1 MKRILSIVFAMFVL
15 GGCASTGMSDN
26 EKLELYRA
34 NAGEPV
40 PHFRFFGRINGW
52 TPLGDS
58 AVAVWTKPREAYLLE
73 LSGPCPDLPYSPAI
87 SLTSNMNQ
95 VYARFDKVMALNRS
109 SIEVP
114 CHIRE
119 IRPLDV
125 NAIREAERQLRDT
138 DAMPA
143 NQSEDEPLDDSP
155 GSGT

>member
-1 MKRILSIVFAMFVL
+1 MKRILSIVFATFAL
-15 GGCASTGMSDN
+15 GGCASTGMSDA
-26 EKLELYRA
+26 EKLELYRD

-73 LSGPCPDLPYSPAI
+73 LSGPCPDLPYTPAI

-109 SIEVP
+109 SIQIP

-125 NAIREAERQLRDT
+125 NAIREAERQLRDA

-143 NQSEDEPLDDSP
+143 DQPDGGVPEDSP

>member
-1 MKRILSIVFAMFVL
+1 MKRILSIVFAMLAL
-15 GGCASTGMSDN
+15 GGCASTGASDA

-40 PHFRFFGRINGW
+40 PHFQFFGRINGW

-73 LSGPCPDLPYSPAI
+73 LSGPCPDLPSSPAI
-87 SLTSNMNQ
+87 SLTSNMSR

-109 SIEVP
+109 SIQIP

-125 NAIREAERQLRDT
+125 NAVREAERRVRD
-138 DAMPA
+138 DEAMPA
-143 NQSEDEPLDDSP
+143 DQPEDGPSDDSP